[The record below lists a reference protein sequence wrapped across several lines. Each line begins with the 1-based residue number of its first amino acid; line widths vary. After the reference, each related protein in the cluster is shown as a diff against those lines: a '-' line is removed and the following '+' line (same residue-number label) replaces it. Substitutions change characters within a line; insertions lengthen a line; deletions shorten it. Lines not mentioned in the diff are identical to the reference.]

1 MARQI
6 RGEEALVAGNKGAG
20 GNGARAAPGGL
31 ARGFLF
37 LLLLQNRNSFLREE
51 ISLEDASA
59 GRRTVSPRAFDQ
71 RAIEFAAASLLGI
84 GAQRNLCN
92 WPSAQTT
99 MQMAADPDHRPVH
112 IHMGHLGEPTGR
124 DQAHRIASTVYG
136 MEHGRRDEAPDL
148 VPPPPGPDLAAPD
161 SRGKRPGR
169 PRAPCNGVAETRQKT
184 SPPPTRTEGRV
195 D

>member
-84 GAQRNLCN
+84 GAQRNLAIGHPHRRRCKWLRTRTTDPSTSTWAISGSLRVETRRTGSPAQCMEWN
-92 WPSAQTT
+92 TDDGTRRPIWSHRHRVQIWPHPTPAESDPGGRARRA
-99 MQMAADPDHRPVH
+99 MASPRP
-112 IHMGHLGEPTGR
+112 GKRLPLLPR
-124 DQAHRIASTVYG
+124 
-136 MEHGRRDEAPDL
+136 GRRDAI
-148 VPPPPGPDLAAPD
+148 G
-161 SRGKRPGR
+161 
-169 PRAPCNGVAETRQKT
+169 
-184 SPPPTRTEGRV
+184 
-195 D
+195 